1 MKFKKTAALMVTLGL
16 SATAL
21 FGCSTGNDNSSSN
34 KTEEGVTTIE
44 FWAAPNPTQQAFW
57 ADMAKEFEKEN
68 SDIKVNVSAIKE
80 SPTSEASI
88 QSAIAAKQAPTM
100 SENINRG
107 FGALLAESQ
116 AIVPLN
122 EIEGF
127 DELVSTRQMTD
138 TIESWKSGD
147 GSQYIFPIYS
157 NSMLFGWRLDI
168 LNELGYEEAPKTYSE
183 VLDVAQKLKEKYPDK
198 YVWAKPDLADPTAW
212 KRWFDFFM
220 LYDAA
225 SDGNAF
231 VQGNEFVGDKE
242 AGIKVFEFVQN
253 LVNED
258 AILTAQVT
266 DPFEEGTG
274 IFTDVGPWT
283 PGSTWKEK
291 YPELVYGETYTLSLP
306 PVPDDM
312 DPENAKTFAD
322 AKGVVVYA
330 SATEEEQKAALEFLT
345 WVYSNP
351 EADLKWLEVTDLP
364 PARDDLGTNE
374 AFASYFEEKPV
385 MKAYADAVANGVP
398 PMENSKYNE
407 IQTFIGQYAFNKI
420 VKGEID
426 PAQAW
431 DDMVNA
437 IEGEL
442 K

>member
-1 MKFKKTAALMVTLGL
+1 MRLRKSLALFISLSL
-16 SATAL
+16 SATAMIS
-21 FGCSTGNDNSSSN
+21 CSSGDSS
-34 KTEEGVTTIE
+34 KDTKEGVTEIE

-57 ADMAKEFEKEN
+57 KDMAEEFNKEH

-88 QSAIAAKQAPTM
+88 QSAIAAKKAPTM

-107 FGALLAESQ
+107 FGALLSESK

-122 EIEGF
+122 KLEGF
-127 DELVSTRQMTD
+127 DKLVKTRQMTE
-138 TIESWKSGD
+138 TIESWKSAD
-147 GSQYIFPIYS
+147 GNQYIFPIYS

-168 LNELGYEEAPKTYSE
+168 LKELGYNEAPKTYSE
-183 VLDVAQKLKEKYPDK
+183 VLDVVQKLKEKYPDK
-198 YVWAKPDLADPTAW
+198 YLWAKPDLADPTAW

-220 LYDAA
+220 LYNAA

-231 VQGNEFVGDKE
+231 VDGSKFVGDKE
-242 AGIKVFEFVQN
+242 AGLDVFNFVKS
-253 LVNED
+253 LVDKD
-258 AILTAQVT
+258 AVLTAQVT
-266 DPFEEGTG
+266 DPFETGVG

-291 YPELVYGETYTLSLP
+291 YPDLVYGETYTLSLP
-306 PVPDDM
+306 PVPDDR
-312 DPENAKTFAD
+312 DPSNAKTFAD
-322 AKGVVVYA
+322 AKGIVIYA
-330 SATEEEQKAALEFLT
+330 SATKEEQAAAMEFLT

-351 EADLKWLEVTDLP
+351 DTDMKWLEDTDLP

-374 AFASYFEEKPV
+374 AFASYFEQKPF
-385 MKAYADAVANGVP
+385 MKAYADTVAKGVP

-407 IQTFIGQYAFNKI
+407 IQTIIGQNAFNKI
-420 VKGEID
+420 VKGQITPE
-426 PAQAW
+426 QAW
-431 DDMVNA
+431 KDMVNA

>member
-1 MKFKKTAALMVTLGL
+1 MKLRKSLALFISLSL
-16 SATAL
+16 SATAMI
-21 FGCSTGNDNSSSN
+21 GCSSGDSS
-34 KTEEGVTTIE
+34 KDTKEGVTEIE

-57 ADMAKEFEKEN
+57 KDMAEEFNKEH

-88 QSAIAAKQAPTM
+88 QSAIAAKKAPTM

-107 FGALLAESQ
+107 FGALLSESK

-122 EIEGF
+122 KLEGF
-127 DELVSTRQMTD
+127 GELVKTRQMTE
-138 TIESWKSGD
+138 TIESWKSAD
-147 GSQYIFPIYS
+147 GNQYIFPIYS
-157 NSMLFGWRLDI
+157 NSMLFGWRLD
-168 LNELGYEEAPKTYSE
+168 LLKELGYNEAPKTYSE
-183 VLDVAQKLKEKYPDK
+183 VLDIVQKLKEKYPDK
-198 YVWAKPDLADPTAW
+198 YLWAKPDLADPTAW

-220 LYDAA
+220 LYNAA

-231 VQGNEFVGDKE
+231 VDGSKFVGDKK
-242 AGIKVFEFVQN
+242 AGLDVFNFVKS
-253 LVNED
+253 LVDKD
-258 AILTAQVT
+258 AVLTAQVT
-266 DPFEEGTG
+266 DPFETGVG

-306 PVPDDM
+306 PVPDDR
-312 DPENAKTFAD
+312 DPNKAKTFAD
-322 AKGVVVYA
+322 AKGIVIYA
-330 SATEEEQKAALEFLT
+330 SATKEEQAAAMEFLT

-351 EADLKWLEVTDLP
+351 DTDMKWLEDTDLP

-374 AFASYFEEKPV
+374 AFASYFEQKPF
-385 MKAYADAVANGVP
+385 MKAYADAVAKGVP

-407 IQTFIGQYAFNKI
+407 IQTIIGQTAFNKI
-420 VKGEID
+420 VKGEIK
-426 PAQAW
+426 PEQAW
-431 DDMVNA
+431 KDMVNA

>member
-1 MKFKKTAALMVTLGL
+1 MI
-16 SATAL
+16 
-21 FGCSTGNDNSSSN
+21 GCSSGDSS
-34 KTEEGVTTIE
+34 KDTKEGVTEIE

-57 ADMAKEFEKEN
+57 KDMAEEFNKEH

-88 QSAIAAKQAPTM
+88 QSAIAAKKAPTM

-107 FGALLAESQ
+107 FGALLSESK

-122 EIEGF
+122 KLEGF
-127 DELVSTRQMTD
+127 DKLVKTRQMTE
-138 TIESWKSGD
+138 TIESWKSAD
-147 GSQYIFPIYS
+147 GNQYIFPIYS

-168 LNELGYEEAPKTYSE
+168 LKELGYNEAPKTYSE
-183 VLDVAQKLKEKYPDK
+183 VLDIVQKLKEKYPDK
-198 YVWAKPDLADPTAW
+198 YLWAKPDLADPTAW

-220 LYDAA
+220 LYNAA

-231 VQGNEFVGDKE
+231 VDGSKFVGDKE
-242 AGIKVFEFVQN
+242 AGLDVFNFVKS
-253 LVNED
+253 LVDKD
-258 AILTAQVT
+258 AVLTAQVT
-266 DPFEEGTG
+266 DPFETGVG

-291 YPELVYGETYTLSLP
+291 YPDLVYGETYTLSLP
-306 PVPDDM
+306 PVPDDR
-312 DPENAKTFAD
+312 DPSNAKTFAD
-322 AKGVVVYA
+322 AKGIVIYA
-330 SATEEEQKAALEFLT
+330 SATKEEQAAAMEFLT

-351 EADLKWLEVTDLP
+351 DTDMKWLEDTDLP

-374 AFASYFEEKPV
+374 AFASYFEQKPF
-385 MKAYADAVANGVP
+385 MKAYADTVAKGVP

-407 IQTFIGQYAFNKI
+407 IQTIIGQNAFNKI
-420 VKGEID
+420 VKGQITPE
-426 PAQAW
+426 QAW
-431 DDMVNA
+431 KDMVNA

>member
-1 MKFKKTAALMVTLGL
+1 MRLRKSLALFISLSL
-16 SATAL
+16 SATAML
-21 FGCSTGNDNSSSN
+21 GCSSGDSS
-34 KTEEGVTTIE
+34 KDTKEGVTEIE

-57 ADMAKEFEKEN
+57 KDMAEEFNKEH

-88 QSAIAAKQAPTM
+88 QSAIAAKKAPTM

-107 FGALLAESQ
+107 FGALLSESK

-122 EIEGF
+122 KLEGF
-127 DELVSTRQMTD
+127 DKLVKTRQMTE
-138 TIESWKSGD
+138 TIESWKSAD
-147 GSQYIFPIYS
+147 GNQYIFPIYS

-168 LNELGYEEAPKTYSE
+168 LKELGYNEAPKTYSE
-183 VLDVAQKLKEKYPDK
+183 VLDVVQKLKEKYPDK
-198 YVWAKPDLADPTAW
+198 YLWAKPDLADPTAW

-220 LYDAA
+220 LYNAA

-231 VQGNEFVGDKE
+231 VDGSKFVGDKE
-242 AGIKVFEFVQN
+242 AGLDVFNFVKS
-253 LVNED
+253 LVDKD
-258 AILTAQVT
+258 AVLTAQVT
-266 DPFEEGTG
+266 DPFETGVG

-291 YPELVYGETYTLSLP
+291 YPDLVYGETYTLSMP
-306 PVPDDM
+306 PVPDDR
-312 DPENAKTFAD
+312 DPNNAKTFAD
-322 AKGVVVYA
+322 AKGIVIYA
-330 SATEEEQKAALEFLT
+330 SATKEEQAAAMEFLT

-351 EADLKWLEVTDLP
+351 DTDMKWLEDTDLP

-374 AFASYFEEKPV
+374 AFASYFEQKPF
-385 MKAYADAVANGVP
+385 MKAYADTVAKGVP

-407 IQTFIGQYAFNKI
+407 IQTIIGQNAFNKI
-420 VKGEID
+420 VKGQITPE
-426 PAQAW
+426 QAW
-431 DDMVNA
+431 KDMVNA

>member
-1 MKFKKTAALMVTLGL
+1 MRLRKSLALFISLSL
-16 SATAL
+16 SATAMI
-21 FGCSTGNDNSSSN
+21 GCSSGDSS
-34 KTEEGVTTIE
+34 KDTKGGVTEIE

-57 ADMAKEFEKEN
+57 KDMAEEFNKEH

-88 QSAIAAKQAPTM
+88 QSAIAAKKAPTM

-107 FGALLAESQ
+107 FGALLSESK

-122 EIEGF
+122 KLEGF
-127 DELVSTRQMTD
+127 DKLVKTRQMTE
-138 TIESWKSGD
+138 TIESWKSAD
-147 GSQYIFPIYS
+147 GNQYIFPIYS

-168 LNELGYEEAPKTYSE
+168 LKELGYNEAPKTYSE
-183 VLDVAQKLKEKYPDK
+183 VLDVVQKLKEKYPDK
-198 YVWAKPDLADPTAW
+198 YLWAKPDLADPTAW

-220 LYDAA
+220 LYNAA

-231 VQGNEFVGDKE
+231 VDGSKFVGDKE
-242 AGIKVFEFVQN
+242 AGLDVFNFVKS
-253 LVNED
+253 LVDKD
-258 AILTAQVT
+258 AVLTAQVT
-266 DPFEEGTG
+266 DPFETGVG

-291 YPELVYGETYTLSLP
+291 YPDLVYGETYTLSLP
-306 PVPDDM
+306 PVPDDR
-312 DPENAKTFAD
+312 DPSNAKTFAD
-322 AKGVVVYA
+322 AKGIVIYA
-330 SATEEEQKAALEFLT
+330 SATKEEQAAAMEFLT

-351 EADLKWLEVTDLP
+351 DTDMKWLEDTDLP

-374 AFASYFEEKPV
+374 AFASYFEQKPF
-385 MKAYADAVANGVP
+385 MKAYADTVAKGVP

-407 IQTFIGQYAFNKI
+407 IQTIIGQNAFNKI
-420 VKGEID
+420 VKGQITPE
-426 PAQAW
+426 QAW
-431 DDMVNA
+431 KDMVNA

>member
-1 MKFKKTAALMVTLGL
+1 MRLRKSLALFISLSL
-16 SATAL
+16 SATAMI
-21 FGCSTGNDNSSSN
+21 GCSSGDSS
-34 KTEEGVTTIE
+34 KDTKEGVTEIE

-57 ADMAKEFEKEN
+57 KDMAEEFNKEH

-88 QSAIAAKQAPTM
+88 QSAIAAKKAPTM

-107 FGALLAESQ
+107 FGALLSESK

-122 EIEGF
+122 KLEGF
-127 DELVSTRQMTD
+127 DKLVKTRQMTE
-138 TIESWKSGD
+138 TIESWKSAD
-147 GSQYIFPIYS
+147 GNQYIFPIYS

-168 LNELGYEEAPKTYSE
+168 LKELGYNEAPKTYSE
-183 VLDVAQKLKEKYPDK
+183 VLDVVQKLKEKYPDK
-198 YVWAKPDLADPTAW
+198 YLWAKPDLADPTAW

-220 LYDAA
+220 LYNAA

-231 VQGNEFVGDKE
+231 VDGSKFVGDKE
-242 AGIKVFEFVQN
+242 AGLDVFNFVKS
-253 LVNED
+253 LVDKD
-258 AILTAQVT
+258 AVLTAQVT
-266 DPFEEGTG
+266 DPFETGVG

-291 YPELVYGETYTLSLP
+291 YPDLVYGETYTLSLP
-306 PVPDDM
+306 PVPDDR
-312 DPENAKTFAD
+312 DPSNAKTFAD
-322 AKGVVVYA
+322 AKGIVIYA
-330 SATEEEQKAALEFLT
+330 SATKEEQAAAMEFLT

-351 EADLKWLEVTDLP
+351 DTDMKWLEDTDLP

-374 AFASYFEEKPV
+374 AFASYFEQKPF
-385 MKAYADAVANGVP
+385 MKAYADTVAKGVP

-407 IQTFIGQYAFNKI
+407 IQTIIGQNAFNKI
-420 VKGEID
+420 VK
-426 PAQAW
+426 
-431 DDMVNA
+431 DMVNA

>member
-1 MKFKKTAALMVTLGL
+1 MI
-16 SATAL
+16 
-21 FGCSTGNDNSSSN
+21 GCSSGDSS
-34 KTEEGVTTIE
+34 KDTKEGVTEIE

-57 ADMAKEFEKEN
+57 KDMAEEFNKEH

-88 QSAIAAKQAPTM
+88 QSAIAAKKAPTM

-107 FGALLAESQ
+107 FGALLSESK

-122 EIEGF
+122 KLEGF
-127 DELVSTRQMTD
+127 DKLVKTRQMTE
-138 TIESWKSGD
+138 TIESWKSAD
-147 GSQYIFPIYS
+147 GNQYIFPIYS

-168 LNELGYEEAPKTYSE
+168 LKELGYNEAPKTYSE
-183 VLDVAQKLKEKYPDK
+183 VLDVVQKLKEKYPDK
-198 YVWAKPDLADPTAW
+198 YLWAKPDLADPTAW

-220 LYDAA
+220 LYNAA

-231 VQGNEFVGDKE
+231 VDGSKFVGDKE
-242 AGIKVFEFVQN
+242 AGLDVFNFVKS
-253 LVNED
+253 LVDKD
-258 AILTAQVT
+258 AVLTAQVT
-266 DPFEEGTG
+266 DPFETGVG

-291 YPELVYGETYTLSLP
+291 YPDLVYGETYTLSLP
-306 PVPDDM
+306 PVPDDR
-312 DPENAKTFAD
+312 DPSNAKTFAD
-322 AKGVVVYA
+322 AKGIVIYA
-330 SATEEEQKAALEFLT
+330 SATKEEQAAAMEFLT

-351 EADLKWLEVTDLP
+351 DTDMKWLEDTDLP

-374 AFASYFEEKPV
+374 AFASYFEQKPF
-385 MKAYADAVANGVP
+385 MKAYADTVAKGVP

-407 IQTFIGQYAFNKI
+407 IQTIIGQNAFNKI
-420 VKGEID
+420 VKGQITPE
-426 PAQAW
+426 QAW
-431 DDMVNA
+431 KDMVNA

>member
-1 MKFKKTAALMVTLGL
+1 MRLRKSLALFISLSL
-16 SATAL
+16 SATAMI
-21 FGCSTGNDNSSSN
+21 GCSSGDSS
-34 KTEEGVTTIE
+34 KDTKEGVTEIE

-57 ADMAKEFEKEN
+57 KDMAEEFNKEH

-88 QSAIAAKQAPTM
+88 QSAIAAKKAPTM

-107 FGALLAESQ
+107 FGALLSKSK

-122 EIEGF
+122 KLEGF
-127 DELVSTRQMTD
+127 DKLVKTRQMTE
-138 TIESWKSGD
+138 TIESWKSAD
-147 GSQYIFPIYS
+147 GNQYIFPIYS

-168 LNELGYEEAPKTYSE
+168 LKELGYNEAPKTYSE
-183 VLDVAQKLKEKYPDK
+183 VLDVVQKLKEKYPDK
-198 YVWAKPDLADPTAW
+198 YLWAKPDLADPTAW

-220 LYDAA
+220 LYNAA

-231 VQGNEFVGDKE
+231 VDGSKFVGDKE
-242 AGIKVFEFVQN
+242 AGLDVFNFVKS
-253 LVNED
+253 LVDKD
-258 AILTAQVT
+258 AVLTAQVT
-266 DPFEEGTG
+266 DPFETGVG

-291 YPELVYGETYTLSLP
+291 YPDLVYGETYTLSLP
-306 PVPDDM
+306 PVPDDR
-312 DPENAKTFAD
+312 DPSNAKTFAD
-322 AKGVVVYA
+322 AKGIVIYA
-330 SATEEEQKAALEFLT
+330 SATKEEQAAAMEFLT

-351 EADLKWLEVTDLP
+351 DTDMKWLEDTDLP

-374 AFASYFEEKPV
+374 AFASYFEQKPF
-385 MKAYADAVANGVP
+385 MKAYADTVAKGVP

-407 IQTFIGQYAFNKI
+407 IQTIIGQNAFNKI
-420 VKGEID
+420 VKGQITPE
-426 PAQAW
+426 QAW
-431 DDMVNA
+431 KDMVNA

>member
-1 MKFKKTAALMVTLGL
+1 MRLRKSLALFISLSL
-16 SATAL
+16 SATAMI
-21 FGCSTGNDNSSSN
+21 GCSSGDSS
-34 KTEEGVTTIE
+34 KDTKEGVTEIE

-57 ADMAKEFEKEN
+57 KDMAEEFNKEH

-88 QSAIAAKQAPTM
+88 QSAIAAKKAPTM

-107 FGALLAESQ
+107 FGALLSESK

-122 EIEGF
+122 KLEGF
-127 DELVSTRQMTD
+127 DKLVKTRQMTE
-138 TIESWKSGD
+138 TIESWKSAD
-147 GSQYIFPIYS
+147 GNQYIFPIYS

-168 LNELGYEEAPKTYSE
+168 LKELGYNEAPKTYSE
-183 VLDVAQKLKEKYPDK
+183 VLDIVQKLKEKYPDK
-198 YVWAKPDLADPTAW
+198 YLWAKPDLADPTAW

-220 LYDAA
+220 LYNAA

-231 VQGNEFVGDKE
+231 VDGSKFVGDKE
-242 AGIKVFEFVQN
+242 AGLDVFNFVKS
-253 LVNED
+253 LVDKD
-258 AILTAQVT
+258 AVLTAQVT
-266 DPFEEGTG
+266 DPFETGVG

-291 YPELVYGETYTLSLP
+291 YPDLVYGETYTLSLP
-306 PVPDDM
+306 PVPDDR
-312 DPENAKTFAD
+312 DPSNAKTFAD
-322 AKGVVVYA
+322 AKGIVIYA
-330 SATEEEQKAALEFLT
+330 SATKEEQAAAMEFLT

-351 EADLKWLEVTDLP
+351 DTDMKWLEDTDLP

-374 AFASYFEEKPV
+374 AFASYFEQKPF
-385 MKAYADAVANGVP
+385 MKAYADTVAKGVP

-407 IQTFIGQYAFNKI
+407 IQTIIGQNAFNKI
-420 VKGEID
+420 VKGQITPE
-426 PAQAW
+426 QAW
-431 DDMVNA
+431 KDMVNA

>member
-1 MKFKKTAALMVTLGL
+1 MRLRKSLALFISLSL
-16 SATAL
+16 SATAMI
-21 FGCSTGNDNSSSN
+21 GCSSGDSS
-34 KTEEGVTTIE
+34 KDTKEGVTEIE

-57 ADMAKEFEKEN
+57 KDMAEEFNKEH

-88 QSAIAAKQAPTM
+88 QSAIAAKKAPTM

-107 FGALLAESQ
+107 FGALLSESK

-122 EIEGF
+122 KLEGF
-127 DELVSTRQMTD
+127 DKLVKTRQMTE
-138 TIESWKSGD
+138 TIESWKSAD
-147 GSQYIFPIYS
+147 GNQYIFPIYS

-168 LNELGYEEAPKTYSE
+168 LKELGYNEAPKTYSE
-183 VLDVAQKLKEKYPDK
+183 VLDVVQKLKEKYPDR
-198 YVWAKPDLADPTAW
+198 YLWAKPDLADPTAW

-220 LYDAA
+220 LYNAA

-231 VQGNEFVGDKE
+231 VDGSKFVGDKE
-242 AGIKVFEFVQN
+242 AGLDVFSFVKS
-253 LVNED
+253 LVDKD
-258 AILTAQVT
+258 AVLTAQVT
-266 DPFEEGTG
+266 DPFETGVG

-291 YPELVYGETYTLSLP
+291 YPDLVYGETYTLSLP
-306 PVPDDM
+306 PVPDDR
-312 DPENAKTFAD
+312 DPSNAKTFAD
-322 AKGVVVYA
+322 AKGIVIYA
-330 SATEEEQKAALEFLT
+330 SATKEEQAAAMEFLT

-351 EADLKWLEVTDLP
+351 DTDMKWLEDTDLP

-374 AFASYFEEKPV
+374 AFASYFEQKPF
-385 MKAYADAVANGVP
+385 MKAYADTVAKGVP

-407 IQTFIGQYAFNKI
+407 IQTIIGQNAFNKI
-420 VKGEID
+420 VKGQITPE
-426 PAQAW
+426 QAW
-431 DDMVNA
+431 KDMVNA

>member
-1 MKFKKTAALMVTLGL
+1 MI
-16 SATAL
+16 S
-21 FGCSTGNDNSSSN
+21 CSSGDSS
-34 KTEEGVTTIE
+34 KDTKEGVTEIE

-57 ADMAKEFEKEN
+57 KDMAEEFNKEH

-88 QSAIAAKQAPTM
+88 QSAIAAKKAPTM

-107 FGALLAESQ
+107 FGALLSESK

-122 EIEGF
+122 KLEGF
-127 DELVSTRQMTD
+127 DKLVKTRQMTE
-138 TIESWKSGD
+138 TIESWKSAD
-147 GSQYIFPIYS
+147 GNQYIFPIYS

-168 LNELGYEEAPKTYSE
+168 LKELGYNEAPKTYSE
-183 VLDVAQKLKEKYPDK
+183 VLDVVQKLKEKYPDK
-198 YVWAKPDLADPTAW
+198 YLWAKPDLADPTAW

-220 LYDAA
+220 LYNAA

-231 VQGNEFVGDKE
+231 VDGSKFVGDKE
-242 AGIKVFEFVQN
+242 AGLDVFNFVKS
-253 LVNED
+253 LVDKD
-258 AILTAQVT
+258 AVLTAQVT
-266 DPFEEGTG
+266 DPFETGVG

-291 YPELVYGETYTLSLP
+291 YPDLVYGETYTLSLP
-306 PVPDDM
+306 PVPDDR
-312 DPENAKTFAD
+312 DPSNAKTFAD
-322 AKGVVVYA
+322 AKGIVIYA
-330 SATEEEQKAALEFLT
+330 SATKEEQAAAMEFLT

-351 EADLKWLEVTDLP
+351 DTDMKWLEDTDLP

-374 AFASYFEEKPV
+374 AFASYFEQKPF
-385 MKAYADAVANGVP
+385 MKAYADTVAKGVP

-407 IQTFIGQYAFNKI
+407 IQTIIGQNAFNKI
-420 VKGEID
+420 VKGQITPE
-426 PAQAW
+426 QAW
-431 DDMVNA
+431 KDMVNA